1 MTSFQVYL
9 LMQADSIRAI
19 FWTATI
25 LLVVALAFAVVIG
38 AVEAADL
45 PDWEIEGKKGDY
57 PKVEAIR
64 RFRNR
69 LFVWLIPVAL
79 IAGALPS
86 TKTIAA
92 MIVLPKITSPAAL
105 NAMGEK
111 GQQLYDLTLKALD
124 KLAAPEKNH
133 G

>member
-9 LMQADSIRAI
+9 LMQADSISAI
-19 FWTATI
+19 FQAATF
-25 LLVVALAFAVVIG
+25 LLVVALVFVVIFG

-45 PDWEIEGKKGDY
+45 AGWEIERKKGDY
-57 PKVEAIR
+57 LKVEAIR

-86 TKTIAA
+86 TQTIAA

-105 NAMGEK
+105 NAMGTK
-111 GQQLYDLTLKALD
+111 GQQLYDLTLKALNN
-124 KLAAPEKNH
+124 LATPEKKS
-133 G
+133 